1 MGRARPGGGA
11 PLSGLQLVSLLAAA
25 VLVFWVIGAYNR
37 LVALRMAIGSAWA
50 QFEEPFARREQIV
63 GPLAVQLRAP
73 LDGEH
78 SALDALVVALAQAR
92 SAADAVRA
100 RPVRPA
106 ALATFQAREA
116 QLTAA
121 LARVQALAEQSTA
134 AHEDVA
140 TAELLAQLGEA
151 QLRMAAA
158 RRWFNDA
165 AAAYDAAIAQ
175 WPTRLLVPLFRF
187 NRAGRL

>member
-1 MGRARPGGGA
+1 M
-11 PLSGLQLVSLLAAA
+11 SWLQIVSLAAAA

-37 LVALRMAIGSAWA
+37 LVALRMAIGGAWA

-63 GPLAVQLRAP
+63 GPLAVQLRGP

-92 SAADAVRA
+92 TAAETVRA
-100 RPVRPA
+100 RPVQPA

-134 AHEDVA
+134 AREDA
-140 TAELLAQLGEA
+140 AAAELLAQLDETL
-151 QLRMAAA
+151 QRMAAA

-175 WPTRLLVPLFRF
+175 WPTRLLVPLFRIG
-187 NRAGRL
+187 RAGRL